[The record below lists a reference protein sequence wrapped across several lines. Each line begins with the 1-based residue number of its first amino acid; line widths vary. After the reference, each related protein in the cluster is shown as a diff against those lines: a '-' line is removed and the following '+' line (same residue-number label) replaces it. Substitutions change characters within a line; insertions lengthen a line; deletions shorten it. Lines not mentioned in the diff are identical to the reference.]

1 MPKRK
6 RKSTTKVG
14 PTMYVKFGTKQQ
26 TTLNDRFDPV
36 FGEHYEVDF
45 SESKDSFNFSCTYFR
60 NGVPWIYGVLL
71 GGQS

>member
-6 RKSTTKVG
+6 RKSSTKEG
-14 PTMYVKFGTKQQ
+14 PTMYVKFSTKQQ

-45 SESKDSFNFSCTYFR
+45 SESKDSLNFSSTYCC
-60 NGVPWIYGVLL
+60 NGLPWIYEILL